1 MRKTEPTTYLFVVT
15 LLVAFSSSAFAQ
27 TPTDATAKKGPRVQ
41 TAESQAALTPASA
54 LEKLKKGNA
63 RFVEKNMRSRDW
75 MAKVSA
81 TAGGQYPFAAILACM
96 DSRAP
101 IELIFDQGI
110 GDVFGIRIA
119 GNIVNDDVLGS
130 MEYATKVVGSKLIL
144 VLGHTSCGA
153 VKGSIDDAKLGNLT
167 QLLEKIRPAVSA
179 SGSGSSKDDAY
190 VNKVAQANVSQAM
203 KEIREKSPTIKEQ
216 LDAGTVG
223 LVGAIYDVSTG
234 KVTFLPD

>member
-1 MRKTEPTTYLFVVT
+1 MRQTTFAIA
-15 LLVAFSSSAFAQ
+15 LVSLAFAVSASALAQ
-27 TPTDATAKKGPRVQ
+27 TSADTEGKKAPRVQ
-41 TAESQAALTPASA
+41 TSESQAGMTPASA

-75 MAKVSA
+75 LAKVSA
-81 TAGGQYPFAAILACM
+81 TAGGQYPFAVILACM

-101 IELIFDQGI
+101 IEIIFDQGI

-119 GNIVNDDVLGS
+119 GNIVNEDVLGS
-130 MEYATKVVGSKLIL
+130 MEYATKVVGSKLL
-144 VLGHTSCGA
+144 VVLGHTSCGA

-167 QLLEKIRPAVSA
+167 GLLAKIRPAVSA
-179 SGSGSSKDDAY
+179 SGPGSAKDDAY
-190 VNKVAQANVSQAM
+190 VNKVAEANVSQAM
-203 KEIREKSPTIKEQ
+203 KEIREKSPTIKAQ
-216 LDAGTVG
+216 LDAGAVN